1 MRDHRN
7 VLWLPE
13 LSIVHFGDG
22 RPHPWAVTVPDYDS
36 REDSDS
42 IIAVF
47 DTKDEAQAFILAE
60 QRRQSATAPL

>member
-1 MRDHRN
+1 MSDH
-7 VLWLPE
+7 LWLPE
-13 LSIVHFGDG
+13 LSIVHFGG
-22 RPHPWAVTVPDYDS
+22 KPHPWAVTAPDYDP

-47 DTKDEAQAFILAE
+47 DTKDEAQAFILAH